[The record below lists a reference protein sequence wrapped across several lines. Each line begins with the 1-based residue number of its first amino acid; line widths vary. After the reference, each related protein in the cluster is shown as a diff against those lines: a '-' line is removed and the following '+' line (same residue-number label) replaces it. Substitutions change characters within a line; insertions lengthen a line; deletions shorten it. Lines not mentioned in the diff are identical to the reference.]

1 MTTVIL
7 KPHKEESLKRF
18 HPWVFSGAIARVVL
32 DASHKGD
39 APVEG
44 ELVCVRASTCNVLG
58 VGHWQVGSIAVRML
72 TFGVETLPAD
82 FWSERIRAAYRVR
95 QTLGLADVPRDD
107 VRCTKENNTF
117 RLVHGEGDFLPG
129 LIVDVYA
136 DTAVIQAHSVG
147 MHLCRQE
154 IAAAVVEVV
163 PQVQNVYYKSDDT
176 LPFKAPIEGEKT
188 GWLVETSLKDKSR
201 SDEFWSIENGL
212 AFRIDWLRGQKTG
225 FFIDQRENRALVER
239 YAAGKE
245 VLNMF
250 CYTGGFSLYALR
262 GGAKH
267 VDSVDV
273 SRKAIDIVEANVQR
287 NFPNC
292 TNHRA
297 ITADAF
303 EFLNGKINDQMVNDQ
318 MVNGNDQMVND
329 QMVND
334 QMVNDQMVND
344 YDLIILDPPAFAKHR
359 DAVKNAL
366 RGYQRIN
373 AKAIEMIRPGG
384 ILFTFSCSQAVDKE
398 AFRLA
403 VFSAAAQVGR
413 KVRILHQLHQPQDH
427 PINIYH
433 PEGEYLKGLVLYV
446 E

>member
-1 MTTVIL
+1 MTTIYL

-32 DASHKGD
+32 DAAHK
-39 APVEG
+39 APEPEEG
-44 ELVCVRASTCNVLG
+44 ELVAVRSAANEILG
-58 VGHWQVGSIAVRML
+58 VGHWQIGSIAVRIL
-72 TFGVETLPAD
+72 AFGVETLPAG
-82 FWSERIRAAYRVR
+82 FWRERIRAAYQMREAI
-95 QTLGLADVPRDD
+95 GLIQ
-107 VRCTKENNTF
+107 KENNTF
-117 RLVHGEGDFLPG
+117 RLIHGEGDFLPG

-136 DTAVIQAHSVG
+136 ETAVIQAHSVG
-147 MHLCRQE
+147 MHVCRNE
-154 IAAAVVEVV
+154 IAEAILAEV
-163 PQVQNVYYKSDDT
+163 PQVRNIYYKSDDT
-176 LPFKAPIEGEKT
+176 LPFKAPVEGERV
-188 GWLVETSLKDKSR
+188 GWLKEPSDPYREADR
-201 SDEFWSIENGL
+201 STAGRLEVPSTGEEFWSIENGL
-212 AFRIDWLRGQKTG
+212 SFRIDWLRGQKTG

-239 YAAGKE
+239 YAKDKD

-262 GGAKH
+262 GGAKT

-273 SRKAIDIVEANVQR
+273 SQKAIDLVNINVAK
-287 NFPNC
+287 NFPSA
-292 TNHRA
+292 TNH
-297 ITADAF
+297 TAVAAAAF
-303 EFLNGKINDQMVNDQ
+303 EYLTAQKAQGRT
-318 MVNGNDQMVND
+318 
-329 QMVND
+329 
-334 QMVNDQMVND
+334 

>member
-1 MTTVIL
+1 MTTIYL
-7 KPHKEESLKRF
+7 KPHKEDSLRRF
-18 HPWVFSGAIARVVL
+18 HPWVFSGAIARVLL
-32 DASHKGD
+32 DAGHPGN
-39 APVEG
+39 APAEG
-44 ELVCVRASTCNVLG
+44 ELVSVYSSMGEVLG
-58 VGHWQVGSIAVRML
+58 VGHWQIGSIAVRIL
-72 TFGVETLPAD
+72 AFGVETLPAD
-82 FWSERIRAAYRVR
+82 FWNERIRAAYQVR
-95 QTLGLADVPRDD
+95 EALGLTPNQ
-107 VRCTKENNTF
+107 KSKIENQKYNDTF

-136 DTAVIQAHSVG
+136 DTAVVQAHSIG
-147 MHLCRQE
+147 MHLCRKE
-154 IAAAVVEVV
+154 IAKALMDEI

-176 LPFKAPIEGEKT
+176 LPFKAQIEGERV
-188 GWLVETSLKDKSR
+188 GYLISNLQSPISNSED
-201 SDEFWSIENGL
+201 FWSSENGL
-212 AFRIDWLRGQKTG
+212 QFRIDWLRGQKTG

-239 YAAGKE
+239 YAANKD

-262 GGAKH
+262 GGAKS

-273 SRKAIDIVEANVQR
+273 SQKAIDLVNINVAR
-287 NFPNC
+287 NFPKA
-292 TNHRA
+292 TNHQA
-297 ITADAF
+297 VAADAF
-303 EFLNGKINDQMVNDQ
+303 EYLTAQKAAGKT
-318 MVNGNDQMVND
+318 
-329 QMVND
+329 
-334 QMVNDQMVND
+334 

-359 DAVKNAL
+359 DAIKNAL

-373 AKAIEMIRPGG
+373 AKTIEMIRPGG

>member
-1 MTTVIL
+1 MTTIIL
-7 KPHKEESLKRF
+7 KPNKEESLKRF
-18 HPWVFSGAIARVVL
+18 HPWVFSGAISKVVL
-32 DASHKGD
+32 DAKHQGD
-39 APVEG
+39 APMEG
-44 ELVCVRASTCNVLG
+44 ELVTVRSAANEVLG
-58 VGHWQVGSIAVRML
+58 VGHWQVGSIAVRIL
-72 TFGVETLPAD
+72 AFGVEELPEG
-82 FWSERIRAAYRVR
+82 FWNERIRAAYQVR
-95 QTLGLADVPRDD
+95 LSIGLIRPD
-107 VRCTKENNTF
+107 NNTF
-117 RLVHGEGDFLPG
+117 RLIHGEGDFLPG

-136 DTAVIQAHSVG
+136 ETAVVQAHSVG
-147 MHLCRQE
+147 MHVCRNE
-154 IAAAVVEVV
+154 IAEALVSEV
-163 PQVQNVYYKSDDT
+163 PQVENVYYKSDDT

-188 GWLVETSLKDKSR
+188 GWLIAKSQEPTA
-201 SDEFWSIENGL
+201 DEYWSFENGL
-212 AFRIDWLRGQKTG
+212 QFRIDWLRGQKTG
-225 FFIDQRENRALVER
+225 FFVDQRENRALVER
-239 YAAGKE
+239 YAANKD

-262 GGAKH
+262 GGAKT

-273 SRKAIDIVEANVQR
+273 SQKAIDLVNINVAR
-287 NFPNC
+287 NFPEAE
-292 TNHRA
+292 NHQA
-297 ITADAF
+297 VAADAF
-303 EFLNGKINDQMVNDQ
+303 EYLTAQKNAGKT
-318 MVNGNDQMVND
+318 
-329 QMVND
+329 
-334 QMVNDQMVND
+334 

-403 VFSAAAQVGR
+403 VFSAAASVGR

>member
-1 MTTVIL
+1 MVNAQMAND
-7 KPHKEESLKRF
+7 EY
-18 HPWVFSGAIARVVL
+18 
-32 DASHKGD
+32 
-39 APVEG
+39 
-44 ELVCVRASTCNVLG
+44 
-58 VGHWQVGSIAVRML
+58 
-72 TFGVETLPAD
+72 
-82 FWSERIRAAYRVR
+82 WSE
-95 QTLGLADVPRDD
+95 
-107 VRCTKENNTF
+107 
-117 RLVHGEGDFLPG
+117 
-129 LIVDVYA
+129 
-136 DTAVIQAHSVG
+136 
-147 MHLCRQE
+147 
-154 IAAAVVEVV
+154 
-163 PQVQNVYYKSDDT
+163 
-176 LPFKAPIEGEKT
+176 
-188 GWLVETSLKDKSR
+188 
-201 SDEFWSIENGL
+201 ENGL
-212 AFRIDWLRGQKTG
+212 SFRIDWLRGQKTG

-239 YAAGKE
+239 YAKGKD

-262 GGAKH
+262 GEART

-273 SRKAIDIVEANVQR
+273 SQKAIDLVNINVAH
-287 NFPNC
+287 NFPDDPR
-292 TNHRA
+292 HHA
-297 ITADAF
+297 YAADAF
-303 EFLNGKINDQMVNDQ
+303 DFLSEQREKGST
-318 MVNGNDQMVND
+318 
-329 QMVND
+329 
-334 QMVNDQMVND
+334 

>member
-1 MTTVIL
+1 MTTIYL
-7 KPHKEESLKRF
+7 KPHKEESLRRF
-18 HPWVFSGAIARVVL
+18 HPWVFSGAIAKVVL
-32 DASHKGD
+32 DASHKSP
-39 APVEG
+39 APEEG
-44 ELVCVRASTCNVLG
+44 ELVCVRSSANEVLG
-58 VGHWQVGSIAVRML
+58 VGHWQIGSIAVRIL
-72 TFGVETLPAD
+72 AFGVENLPAD
-82 FWSERIRAAYRVR
+82 FWNERIRAAYQVR
-95 QTLGLADVPRDD
+95 ESLGLTPNHQSPITNHQYND
-107 VRCTKENNTF
+107 TY

-136 DTAVIQAHSVG
+136 DTAVVQAHSIG
-147 MHLCRQE
+147 MHRSRQQ
-154 IAAAVVEVV
+154 IAQAIITEV

-176 LPFKAPIEGEKT
+176 LPFKAPIEG
-188 GWLVETSLKDKSR
+188 DKIGYLITNDQSPITN
-201 SDEFWSIENGL
+201 DEDFWSSENGL
-212 AFRIDWLRGQKTG
+212 QFRIDWLRGQKTG

-239 YAAGKE
+239 YSKGKD

-262 GGAKH
+262 GGAKS

-273 SRKAIDIVEANVQR
+273 SQKAIDLVNVNVAR
-287 NFPNC
+287 NFPNDPR
-292 TNHRA
+292 HHA
-297 ITADAF
+297 YAADAF
-303 EFLNGKINDQMVNDQ
+303 DFLSEKITNHKSQITN
-318 MVNGNDQMVND
+318 
-329 QMVND
+329 
-334 QMVNDQMVND
+334 